1 MTLNEYIKS
10 KNDIKLSDS
19 QSEAINKISDFLT
32 SDTPCFILKGFAGTG
47 KTFITAQIAQ
57 YLDSI
62 NYGVKVL
69 TPTGRS
75 AKVAGDKL
83 ELAPKFDQYGN
94 EDHIAQTIHR
104 GIYKFDTVDEEEEG
118 YDKPIFKLAE
128 NSINKEMIYFI
139 DEASMLSDK
148 DNNQDIEFGS
158 GKLLQD
164 LIKFSNIDNRDC
176 ESSVKIIFIGDSAQ
190 LTPVNMSYS
199 PALDAKYLKKQ
210 YNLDS
215 DEYELTNIFRQ
226 DLKSGILH
234 NATRLRE
241 DISKKQWYD
250 LKFDF
255 DQYED
260 IEELDSNIVD
270 KYINMYNVD
279 DFDDSIFITYSTAN
293 ANKYNYE
300 IRKKLFEI
308 ESEDKEV
315 VNKERLICIENN
327 YDQGIFN
334 GEFLIVKR
342 LIGAPIKITRWIHA
356 RSEAV
361 RTLYKDKL
369 KVLENENRTDSKTGK
384 LIERAPI
391 EVKFQK
397 AEIECHDSR
406 GKIISKELWLNTTIL
421 CTDDRTLTPI
431 QRQALSFTFPPDYHP
446 EKDDKPL
453 LVKYGYSVVGHKA
466 QGGEWN
472 KAMIDFDTTIG
483 KNCEDYFRWC
493 YTVTTRA
500 KEKNFFINIPESV
513 NEREKEKH
521 THLDMLL
528 SR

>member
-10 KNDIKLSDS
+10 KKDIKLSGS

-62 NYGVKVL
+62 DYGIKVL

-83 ELAPKFDQYGN
+83 QLAKKFDKYGN
-94 EDHIAQTIHR
+94 EDHIAKTIHR
-104 GIYKFDTVDEEEEG
+104 GIYKFDTVDEEEG
-118 YDKPIFKLAE
+118 YDKVIFKLAD
-128 NSINKEMIYFI
+128 NSIKEKMIYFI

-148 DNNQDIEFGS
+148 KNMQNVEFGS

-164 LIKFSNIDNRDC
+164 LIKFSNIDDRYC

-199 PALDAKYLKKQ
+199 PALSAKYLKKQ

-250 LKFDF
+250 LKFDI

-260 IEELDSNIVD
+260 TEELKSNIVNQ
-270 KYINMYNVD
+270 YIDMYNVD

-327 YDQGIFN
+327 YSQGIFN

-342 LIGAPIKITRWIHA
+342 LIGAPIKITRWLHA
-356 RSEAV
+356 SSEAV

-369 KVLENENRTDSKTGK
+369 VVLENEHRTDSKTGK

-421 CTDDRTLTPI
+421 CTDDRTLTPV
-431 QRQALSFTFPPDYHP
+431 QRQALSFTFPPGYHKESP
-446 EKDDKPL
+446 KPL

-472 KAMIDFDTTIG
+472 KVMIDFDTMIG
-483 KNCEDYFRWC
+483 KNCEEYFRWC

-500 KEKNFFINIPESV
+500 KEKNYLINIPREAHDSDQ
-513 NEREKEKH
+513 REKMDKYDDFIKN
-521 THLDMLL
+521 L
-528 SR
+528 